1 MARVTFENLGYLTT
15 QELWR
20 LMSYLGV
27 PYCNIEEVEK
37 ENLSTGEKVPV
48 PKFIPRTDYENMKSD
63 IIVAM
68 SKLNRDFRRPI
79 ELGME
84 KIVKKRKQLVSQ
96 DVEDNG

>member
-20 LMSYLGV
+20 LMAHLGV

-63 IIVAM
+63 VIIAM

-84 KIVKKRKQLVSQ
+84 KIVKKRKQLVSK
-96 DVEDNG
+96 DVGDNG

>member
-1 MARVTFENLGYLTT
+1 MSRITFEDLSYLTT
-15 QELWR
+15 PELWR
-20 LMSYLGV
+20 LMAHLGI
-27 PYCNIEEVEK
+27 PYCDIEETEK

-63 IIVAM
+63 IVVAV

-79 ELGME
+79 ELGIE
-84 KIVKKRKQLVSQ
+84 KVVKKRKKLVPQ

>member
-20 LMSYLGV
+20 LMAHLGV

-37 ENLSTGEKVPV
+37 EDLSTGEKVPV

-63 IIVAM
+63 VIVAM

-96 DVEDNG
+96 DVGDNG

>member
-20 LMSYLGV
+20 LMAHLGV
-27 PYCNIEEVEK
+27 PYCKIEEVEK

-63 IIVAM
+63 VIIAM

-84 KIVKKRKQLVSQ
+84 KIVKKRKQLVSK
-96 DVEDNG
+96 DVGDNG